1 MEFLNLKL
9 NLGFSLMVPSVSVAV
24 EDVGAY
30 VGLYYTYTYILIALD
45 RRERVRPTPW
55 PSLL

>member
-9 NLGFSLMVPSVSVAV
+9 NLGFSLVVPSVSVAV

-30 VGLYYTYTYILIALD
+30 VGLPLLYLYTD
-45 RRERVRPTPW
+45 SP
-55 PSLL
+55 